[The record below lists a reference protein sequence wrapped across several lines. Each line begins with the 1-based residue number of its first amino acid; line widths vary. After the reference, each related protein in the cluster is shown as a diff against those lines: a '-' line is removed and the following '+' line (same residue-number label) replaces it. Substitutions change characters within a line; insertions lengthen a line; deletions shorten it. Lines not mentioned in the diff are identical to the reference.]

1 MFLLDWL
8 KKQARKS
15 AQSSGKN
22 KTKRNNVARTTRS
35 NGKGNNS
42 KQAQTAGKKTVQ
54 KTVNTVK
61 RGGVVISN
69 KTAAKIKS
77 EQQKKK
83 KQQSQSLTGTE
94 NYKKL
99 QKKRE
104 EAAKRGG
111 NRTREQR
118 KESIE
123 ATKNRLKHVY
133 EANAKSIADQ
143 TKKALEKSQ
152 NIDALG
158 VKNGTTTYK
167 TADGKTKKV
176 KNLTSNEYLQLQ
188 NAERMPSKKA
198 KDAALGKELSRK
210 VGAVNTATYQNSK
223 GAIGF
228 MEAMNPLPIELDKA
242 GAGTYT
248 KEQKKTIEKAKDSTA
263 YKVGYGLGTVG
274 SFAMTGASGAEKAIG
289 TGIVKAAGK
298 KAGKETIGKVGKFA
312 ANRAADVA
320 VSTPFNL
327 NEALKYSK
335 DEKGNLD
342 IKQAAKT
349 LGVNT
354 AADVL
359 IGGAFE
365 GIGKGLSV
373 FKNKADY
380 SKYIKIKAKKEAG
393 AKLTKAEQDFYDKG
407 KRELTNQYIEKEV
420 QKEKEKILNQ
430 NNKPVEQKVPEQ
442 KINEQKP
449 TNIASGKPIENT
461 RKGVSAEKT
470 ENNGVPMHNTEPNV
484 IDDVV
489 ANDAE
494 KVIEVESPL
503 KGRDEQA
510 VGNKSTKAYMYENPE
525 VKPYFQEEARAML
538 ADLKN
543 AVKGERGYNDTIGFT
558 GTKRYVD
565 KDIEYLLDEFN
576 YTYDDIEKGL
586 KAIIED
592 NGAENNAISKR
603 IEFALDERLRNG
615 SDDVLFGGK
624 NPPNEEYNNLLREK
638 QINEYND
645 ANFNEWL
652 RSVAGE
658 KLGKAADEIE
668 WENAAKQAA
677 DDAGYSPNYNNAAD
691 EIRGENPNPKD
702 FKKKSERI
710 SIDEVPRVRQT
721 AAKLVNQ
728 ADDDVADI
736 MEPWVRQGLLDKK
749 VLETQKN
756 SIEKAKKELAD
767 GRLYQNFM
775 DSNVEA
781 DEHLFM
787 ARAQVLLDDLMKKA
801 SNDNQASELLLNVMD
816 KATDAS
822 SHAGRL
828 LNATKLL
835 LRNTPEGRLRTIEK
849 EVNNLNEKFSG
860 RLKGKTIELTDEQIE
875 RIRKATTE
883 EDIEKVTNDINNEI
897 WEQIPASWFEKFNEI
912 RHTSMLFNPK
922 THIRNI
928 AGNTVFKAGR
938 TMSDA
943 LEIAAYKIPA
953 VKSRLEKYGG
963 KVEMISVSRKEVKD
977 NKVILD
983 EIFDTNYAKADSK
996 NRYIESSRPDG
1007 APVIKNKVANKII
1020 QTNYGLLEKEDMLMF
1035 RPEYEKN
1042 FVRWCKANDVPLS
1055 DISKM
1060 SKAQMQKANAFAL
1073 KQAEYA
1079 TFRDNSAFASK
1090 IVGLKQKTA
1099 GKTGKTTLGTAA
1111 YRAGNIILESNLP
1124 FVKTPVNILRRSVDY
1139 SPLGLGRSMI
1149 ELATAKTADDFM
1161 SGIKHLST
1169 GLTGTGIAALGML
1182 LANNDLITVKAG
1194 EESGDAYYDRD
1205 MGYQDYSLVLKF
1217 GNKEYSMSIDWVSPM
1232 QTSLFMGATIY
1243 NNLADKKLTL
1253 EDMFDCLTAVTGPML
1268 DMSFMSS
1275 SKDTIETFMEKVYRN
1290 GTGDDAD
1297 WSGAVAQTLFGS
1309 VPQGYLNSFVPQLV
1323 SQTAQAFDDK
1333 QRDTRSTKEDTIAAS
1348 WDSFSKKII
1357 NKIPGLR
1364 NYVLNPKL
1372 DRFGDDKAT
1381 GNNIVTRFLNSYI
1394 NPSNVKKIN
1403 LTSLD
1408 KELISIYN
1416 HMEDGDDKKYFYYNF
1431 TGNPNYDLG
1440 DGKRMSYDEAYKYGK
1455 SKRQNQTKL
1464 IERMVD
1470 SASYKNMT
1478 WKMKSD
1484 EVDSAH
1490 WISQTQADRI
1500 TYGDKFAADRIDNF
1514 SDSEKKTHKKLLMM
1528 GGSDKDFVNAYIAK
1542 EKMIARCHDSSYYT
1556 KAIALASSGNK
1567 LAAKAYGIWGEK
1579 LDVANE
1585 YFSKGGSL
1593 KEYSNGMCNIIS
1605 TINKYEASDKVANK
1619 AVAAAYHNINNRTRK
1634 AMGLD
1639 NQLSNMGVGLKEYGY
1654 SFDALAQMEVD
1665 ALVGFDS
1672 DGNNSLKKDEVID
1685 YIESLGLDD
1694 NVKKAC
1700 IFRYFSSA
1708 KNPYGNIPNFLEMDN
1723 DDSVKSGSGG
1733 YRRYGR
1739 SYGRSG
1745 GSSGS
1750 GSSGSLESWEE
1761 FVKDFIST
1769 PTTASSSSK
1778 KSTYK
1783 SPLDEAYRAK
1793 IDKIVKNMRV

>member
-35 NGKGNNS
+35 NSKGNNS

-69 KTAAKIKS
+69 KTATKIKN
-77 EQQKKK
+77 EQQKK

-94 NYKKL
+94 QYKKL

-111 NRTREQR
+111 NRTREDR
-118 KESIE
+118 KQAAET
-123 ATKNRLKHVY
+123 TKERLKHVY
-133 EANAKSIADQ
+133 EANAKSISDQ
-143 TKKALEKSQ
+143 TKKALEK
-152 NIDALG
+152 NKGIDALG
-158 VKNGTTTYK
+158 VKNGTVTYK
-167 TADGKTKKV
+167 TTDGKTKKV

-198 KDAALGKELSRK
+198 KDAALGKELSKK
-210 VGAVNTATYQNSK
+210 VGAVNTAAYQNSK
-223 GAIGF
+223 GAMGF
-228 MEAMNPLPIELDKA
+228 MEAMNPLPVELDKA

-298 KAGKETIGKVGKFA
+298 KAGKETISKVGKFA

-393 AKLTKAEQDFYDKG
+393 AKLTKAEQNFYDKG
-407 KRELTNQYIEKEV
+407 RRELTNQYIEKEV

-430 NNKPVEQKVPEQ
+430 SKTAPKAVEAEKP
-442 KINEQKP
+442 
-449 TNIASGKPIENT
+449 IASVAKESN
-461 RKGVSAEKT
+461 VEKMS
-470 ENNGVPMHNTEPNV
+470 NNGVPMHNTEPNI

-489 ANDAE
+489 ANEAE
-494 KVIEVESPL
+494 GAIEVKSPL
-503 KGRDEQA
+503 KGRDEQT

-592 NGAENNAISKR
+592 NGAENNAVSKR

-615 SDDVLFGGK
+615 SDDILFGGK

-801 SNDNQASELLLNVMD
+801 PNDNQASELLLNVMD

-835 LRNTPEGRLRTIEK
+835 LRNTPEGRLRIIEK
-849 EVNNLNEKFSG
+849 EVSNLNEKFSS
-860 RLKGKTIELTDEQIE
+860 RLKGKEIELTDEQIE

-883 EDIEKVTNDINNEI
+883 EEIEKVATDINNEI

-953 VKSRLEKYGG
+953 VKNRLEKYGG
-963 KVEMISVSRKEVKD
+963 KVEMISVSRKEIKD

-1007 APVIKNKVANKII
+1007 APVIKNKAVNKVI

-1060 SKAQMQKANAFAL
+1060 SKTQMQKANAFAL
-1073 KQAEYA
+1073 RQAEYA

-1217 GNKEYSMSIDWVSPM
+1217 GDKEYSMSIDWVSPM

-1253 EDMFDCLTAVTGPML
+1253 EDMFDCITAVTGPML

-1309 VPQGYLNSFVPQLV
+1309 VPQGYLNSFIPQLV

-1357 NKIPGLR
+1357 NK
-1364 NYVLNPKL
+1364 
-1372 DRFGDDKAT
+1372 
-1381 GNNIVTRFLNSYI
+1381 
-1394 NPSNVKKIN
+1394 
-1403 LTSLD
+1403 
-1408 KELISIYN
+1408 
-1416 HMEDGDDKKYFYYNF
+1416 
-1431 TGNPNYDLG
+1431 
-1440 DGKRMSYDEAYKYGK
+1440 
-1455 SKRQNQTKL
+1455 
-1464 IERMVD
+1464 
-1470 SASYKNMT
+1470 
-1478 WKMKSD
+1478 
-1484 EVDSAH
+1484 
-1490 WISQTQADRI
+1490 
-1500 TYGDKFAADRIDNF
+1500 
-1514 SDSEKKTHKKLLMM
+1514 
-1528 GGSDKDFVNAYIAK
+1528 
-1542 EKMIARCHDSSYYT
+1542 
-1556 KAIALASSGNK
+1556 
-1567 LAAKAYGIWGEK
+1567 
-1579 LDVANE
+1579 
-1585 YFSKGGSL
+1585 
-1593 KEYSNGMCNIIS
+1593 
-1605 TINKYEASDKVANK
+1605 
-1619 AVAAAYHNINNRTRK
+1619 
-1634 AMGLD
+1634 
-1639 NQLSNMGVGLKEYGY
+1639 
-1654 SFDALAQMEVD
+1654 
-1665 ALVGFDS
+1665 
-1672 DGNNSLKKDEVID
+1672 
-1685 YIESLGLDD
+1685 
-1694 NVKKAC
+1694 
-1700 IFRYFSSA
+1700 
-1708 KNPYGNIPNFLEMDN
+1708 
-1723 DDSVKSGSGG
+1723 
-1733 YRRYGR
+1733 
-1739 SYGRSG
+1739 
-1745 GSSGS
+1745 
-1750 GSSGSLESWEE
+1750 
-1761 FVKDFIST
+1761 
-1769 PTTASSSSK
+1769 
-1778 KSTYK
+1778 
-1783 SPLDEAYRAK
+1783 
-1793 IDKIVKNMRV
+1793 

>member
-35 NGKGNNS
+35 NSKGNNS

-69 KTAAKIKS
+69 KTAAQIKKK
-77 EQQKKK
+77 QQQKK

-111 NRTREQR
+111 NRTREDR
-118 KESIE
+118 KRAAE
-123 ATKNRLKHVY
+123 AWKGNSDEIKKRFSHVY
-133 EANAKSIADQ
+133 NTITADSTKSVHDRNYTGINGKSMKAISKSNEDRRKAIPKSQLEIAKRPVVLGAYNSLNPLPIDVDDVF
-143 TKKALEKSQ
+143 TKKAKEKADKSKETTAYKVSYGVGTAASFLGGAGLGKTVEKNVLKNLGKQ
-152 NIDALG
+152 ATKVGKNTPKNDALQKLVAG
-158 VKNGTTTYK
+158 RVGDFVGSTPMNAKEAIKAGTQEDGSFDSNKAVKNF
-167 TADGKTKKV
+167 
-176 KNLTSNEYLQLQ
+176 
-188 NAERMPSKKA
+188 
-198 KDAALGKELSRK
+198 
-210 VGAVNTATYQNSK
+210 AVNTA
-223 GAIGF
+223 
-228 MEAMNPLPIELDKA
+228 LDF
-242 GAGTYT
+242 G
-248 KEQKKTIEKAKDSTA
+248 
-263 YKVGYGLGTVG
+263 
-274 SFAMTGASGAEKAIG
+274 
-289 TGIVKAAGK
+289 
-298 KAGKETIGKVGKFA
+298 
-312 ANRAADVA
+312 
-320 VSTPFNL
+320 
-327 NEALKYSK
+327 
-335 DEKGNLD
+335 
-342 IKQAAKT
+342 
-349 LGVNT
+349 
-354 AADVL
+354 
-359 IGGAFE
+359 IGGAFDAA
-365 GIGKGLSV
+365 GKAFSV
-373 FKNKADY
+373 FKSKADY
-380 SKYIKIKAKKEAG
+380 GKYIKIKAKKEAG

-407 KRELTNQYIEKEV
+407 RRELTNQYIEKEV

-430 NNKPVEQKVPEQ
+430 TKTAPKAVEAEKP
-442 KINEQKP
+442 
-449 TNIASGKPIENT
+449 IASVAKESN
-461 RKGVSAEKT
+461 VEKMS
-470 ENNGVPMHNTEPNV
+470 NNGVPMHNTEPNI

-489 ANDAE
+489 ANEAE
-494 KVIEVESPL
+494 GAIEVKSPL
-503 KGRDEQA
+503 KGRDEQT

-538 ADLKN
+538 ADLKD

-558 GTKRYVD
+558 STKRYVD

-592 NGAENNAISKR
+592 NGAENNAVSKR

-615 SDDVLFGGK
+615 SDDILFGGK

-677 DDAGYSPNYNNAAD
+677 DDAGYSPNYNNVAD

-801 SNDNQASELLLNVMD
+801 PNDNQASELLLNVMD

-953 VKSRLEKYGG
+953 VKNRLEKYGG
-963 KVEMISVSRKEVKD
+963 KVEMISVSRKEIKD

-1007 APVIKNKVANKII
+1007 APVIKNKAVNKVI

-1060 SKAQMQKANAFAL
+1060 SKTQMQKANAFAL

-1111 YRAGNIILESNLP
+1111 YRAGNVILESNLP

-1169 GLTGTGIAALGML
+1169 GLTGTGITALGML
-1182 LANNDLITVKAG
+1182 LANNDIITVKAG

-1217 GNKEYSMSIDWVSPM
+1217 GDKEYSMSIDWVSPM

-1253 EDMFDCLTAVTGPML
+1253 EDMFDCITAVTGPML

-1309 VPQGYLNSFVPQLV
+1309 VPQGYLNSFIPQLV

-1364 NYVLNPKL
+1364 NYMLNPKL
-1372 DRFGDDKAT
+1372 DRFGDDKVT

-1464 IERMVD
+1464 IERMID
-1470 SASYKNMT
+1470 SASYRNMT

-1490 WISQTQADRI
+1490 WISQTQADRT

-1585 YFSKGGSL
+1585 YFSKGGSV

>member
-35 NGKGNNS
+35 SSKGNNS

-167 TADGKTKKV
+167 TEDGKTKKV

-223 GAIGF
+223 GAMGF

-289 TGIVKAAGK
+289 TGIAKTAAK
-298 KAGKETIGKVGKFA
+298 KTGKEAIGKVGKFA

-380 SKYIKIKAKKEAG
+380 NKYIKIKAKKEAG

-407 KRELTNQYIEKEV
+407 RRELTNQYIEKEV

-430 NNKPVEQKVPEQ
+430 TKTAPKAVEAE
-442 KINEQKP
+442 
-449 TNIASGKPIENT
+449 KPITSVAKESN
-461 RKGVSAEKT
+461 VEKMS
-470 ENNGVPMHNTEPNV
+470 NNGVPMHNTEPNI

-489 ANDAE
+489 ANEAE
-494 KVIEVESPL
+494 GAIEVKSPL
-503 KGRDEQA
+503 KGRDEQT
-510 VGNKSTKAYMYENPE
+510 VGNKSAKAYMYENPE

-538 ADLKN
+538 ADLKD

-592 NGAENNAISKR
+592 NGAENNAVSKR

-615 SDDVLFGGK
+615 SDDILFGGK

-658 KLGKAADEIE
+658 KLGKSADDIK
-668 WENAAKQAA
+668 WENTAKQAI
-677 DDAGYSPNYNNAAD
+677 DDADYEPNYNNGSD
-691 EIRGENPNPKD
+691 MIKGENPTTKD
-702 FKKKSERI
+702 FKEKSKRI
-710 SIDEVPRVRQT
+710 SLDEVPRVRQT
-721 AAKLVNQ
+721 AVKLVNQ

-775 DSNVEA
+775 DSKVEA

-801 SNDNQASELLLNVMD
+801 PNDNQSAELLLNVMD

-860 RLKGKTIELTDEQIE
+860 RLKGKAIELTDEQIE

-883 EDIEKVTNDINNEI
+883 EEIEKVANDINNEI

-963 KVEMISVSRKEVKD
+963 KVEMVSVSRKEVKD
-977 NKVILD
+977 NKAVLD

-1007 APVIKNKVANKII
+1007 APVIKNKAVNKVI

-1035 RPEYEKN
+1035 KPEYEKN
-1042 FVRWCKANDVPLS
+1042 FIRWCKANDVPLS

-1060 SKAQMQKANAFAL
+1060 SKTQMQKANAFAL

-1217 GNKEYSMSIDWVSPM
+1217 GDKEYSMSIDWVSPM

-1253 EDMFDCLTAVTGPML
+1253 EDMFDCITAVTGPML

-1357 NKIPGLR
+1357 NKFPGLR
-1364 NYVLNPKL
+1364 NYMLNPKL
-1372 DRFGDDKAT
+1372 DRFGDDKVT

-1556 KAIALASSGNK
+1556 KAVALASSENE

-1639 NQLSNMGVGLKEYGY
+1639 NQLSNMGIGLKEYGY

-1723 DDSVKSGSGG
+1723 DGSIKSGSGG

-1739 SYGRSG
+1739 SYGRRG
-1745 GSSGS
+1745 GS
-1750 GSSGSLESWEE
+1750 GSSGANEESWEE
-1761 FVKDFIST
+1761 YVKQFITT
-1769 PTTASSSSK
+1769 PNTNTVKTS
-1778 KSTYK
+1778 YK

-1793 IDKIVKNMRV
+1793 VNKIIKNMRV

>member
-35 NGKGNNS
+35 NSKGNNS

-69 KTAAKIKS
+69 KTAAQIKKK
-77 EQQKKK
+77 QQQKK

-111 NRTREQR
+111 NRTREDR
-118 KESIE
+118 KRAAE
-123 ATKNRLKHVY
+123 AWKGNSDEIKKRFSHVY
-133 EANAKSIADQ
+133 NTITADSTKSVHDRNYTGINGKSMKAISKSNEDRRKAIPKSQLEIAKRPVVLGAYNSLNPLPIDVDDVF
-143 TKKALEKSQ
+143 TKKAKEKADKSKETTAYKVSYGVGTAASFLGGAGLGKTVEKNVLKNLGKQ
-152 NIDALG
+152 ATKVGKNAPKNDALQKLVAG
-158 VKNGTTTYK
+158 RVGDFVGSTPMNAKEAIKAGTQEDGSFDSNKAVKNF
-167 TADGKTKKV
+167 
-176 KNLTSNEYLQLQ
+176 
-188 NAERMPSKKA
+188 
-198 KDAALGKELSRK
+198 
-210 VGAVNTATYQNSK
+210 AVNTA
-223 GAIGF
+223 
-228 MEAMNPLPIELDKA
+228 LDF
-242 GAGTYT
+242 G
-248 KEQKKTIEKAKDSTA
+248 
-263 YKVGYGLGTVG
+263 
-274 SFAMTGASGAEKAIG
+274 
-289 TGIVKAAGK
+289 
-298 KAGKETIGKVGKFA
+298 
-312 ANRAADVA
+312 
-320 VSTPFNL
+320 
-327 NEALKYSK
+327 
-335 DEKGNLD
+335 
-342 IKQAAKT
+342 
-349 LGVNT
+349 
-354 AADVL
+354 
-359 IGGAFE
+359 IGGAFDAA
-365 GIGKGLSV
+365 GKAFSV
-373 FKNKADY
+373 FKSKADY
-380 SKYIKIKAKKEAG
+380 GKYIKIKAKKEAG

-407 KRELTNQYIEKEV
+407 RRELTNQYIEKEV

-430 NNKPVEQKVPEQ
+430 TKTAPKAVEAEKP
-442 KINEQKP
+442 
-449 TNIASGKPIENT
+449 IASVAKESN
-461 RKGVSAEKT
+461 VEKMS
-470 ENNGVPMHNTEPNV
+470 NNGVPMHNTEPNI

-489 ANDAE
+489 ANEAE
-494 KVIEVESPL
+494 GAIEVKSPL
-503 KGRDEQA
+503 KGRDEQT

-538 ADLKN
+538 ADLKD

-558 GTKRYVD
+558 STKRYVD

-592 NGAENNAISKR
+592 NGAENNAVSKR

-615 SDDVLFGGK
+615 SDDILFGGK

-677 DDAGYSPNYNNAAD
+677 DDAGYSPNYNNVAD

-801 SNDNQASELLLNVMD
+801 PNDNQASELLLNVMD

-953 VKSRLEKYGG
+953 VKNRLEKYGG
-963 KVEMISVSRKEVKD
+963 KVEMISVSRKEIKD

-1007 APVIKNKVANKII
+1007 APVIKNKAVNKVI

-1060 SKAQMQKANAFAL
+1060 SKTQMQKANAFAL

-1111 YRAGNIILESNLP
+1111 YRAGNVILESNLP

-1217 GNKEYSMSIDWVSPM
+1217 GDKEYSMSIDWASPM

-1253 EDMFDCLTAVTGPML
+1253 EDMFDCITAVTGPML

-1309 VPQGYLNSFVPQLV
+1309 VPQGYLNSFIPQLV

-1364 NYVLNPKL
+1364 NYMLNPKL
-1372 DRFGDDKAT
+1372 DRFGDDKVT

-1464 IERMVD
+1464 IERMID
-1470 SASYKNMT
+1470 SASYRNMT

-1490 WISQTQADRI
+1490 WISQTQADRT

-1585 YFSKGGSL
+1585 YFSKGGSV